1 MGDTGATGAKGDKGD
16 PGSGG
21 LSSSDFTMQGVINM
35 NSNKV
40 INLPDP
46 QRDNEPVTKR
56 YADTN
61 YLTDSGFV
69 MSDSISM
76 NNHEI
81 IGLNPTPST
90 GTAAVSKNYADGR
103 YIRKGL
109 DINMNNYKVIGLGTP
124 TNNTDAATKKYVDD
138 KRCTFKGG
146 TTSISMVDLRDTGL
160 GGTVELYNNIT
171 FDGGAYCPD
180 FGSSS
185 VGKAIVNKNTL
196 QTGQLITQQSLSPA
210 LSRPFQSAV
219 KKELLML
226 KGKPTSYTIIYKDR
240 SVNGNPSFTVDS
252 SSVTFD
258 KRYLQVYV

>member
-81 IGLNPTPST
+81 IGLNPTPTLKST
-90 GTAAVSKNYADGR
+90 WTIKDVRLKAERLAFR
-103 YIRKGL
+103 WLTLEIR
-109 DINMNNYKVIGLGTP
+109 D
-124 TNNTDAATKKYVDD
+124 
-138 KRCTFKGG
+138 
-146 TTSISMVDLRDTGL
+146 
-160 GGTVELYNNIT
+160 
-171 FDGGAYCPD
+171 
-180 FGSSS
+180 
-185 VGKAIVNKNTL
+185 
-196 QTGQLITQQSLSPA
+196 
-210 LSRPFQSAV
+210 
-219 KKELLML
+219 
-226 KGKPTSYTIIYKDR
+226 
-240 SVNGNPSFTVDS
+240 
-252 SSVTFD
+252 
-258 KRYLQVYV
+258 